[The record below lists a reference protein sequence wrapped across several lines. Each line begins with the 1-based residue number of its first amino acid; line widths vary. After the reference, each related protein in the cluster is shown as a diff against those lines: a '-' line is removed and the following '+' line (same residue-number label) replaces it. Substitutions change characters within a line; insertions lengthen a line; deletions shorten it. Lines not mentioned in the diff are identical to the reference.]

1 MDVVKKAR
9 PSRVL
14 TSQGGA
20 TVSGTD
26 DVRVR
31 LIGGLPAPGIDDLKT
46 AVPLTGDYRQSSA
59 IFIPR
64 GERSSSVADW

>member
-1 MDVVKKAR
+1 MDVVQKAR

-14 TSQGGA
+14 TSLGGA

-31 LIGGLPAPGIDDLKT
+31 LIGGLPAPGIDDLKRPFRSQKRT
-46 AVPLTGDYRQSSA
+46 PNRQHFHPPWRA
-59 IFIPR
+59 QLMI
-64 GERSSSVADW
+64 G